1 MLPWLNLLG
10 AAHEIDIANIPDE
23 LPILPL
29 RNIVAF
35 PFIVVPLAVGIPRS
49 VKLIEEAA
57 EGNRLIG
64 MVAMTDPSV
73 EEPGIGQTYGVG
85 TVGIIHKVVS
95 TDDGSLQVI
104 VQGLERFRI
113 KEWITEQPYLKA
125 KIELIPDIIP
135 QPIDGEKDNDSGRLL
150 EMEAL
155 KRNLLDSLRRL
166 VSLTPQLPE
175 QIVDFINKLDD
186 PRYMVYLTAAN
197 IRMTMEQA
205 QEILGQDDFVEKM
218 RSLITILTKELE
230 ILELGQKI
238 RTEAQSEMEK
248 AQREYFLREQLKAIK
263 KELGEGDE
271 EQVEVEEYREKIL
284 KAGMHKE
291 AEKEA
296 LHELARMEKMP
307 PHAAEYGVIKTYLD
321 WLAELP
327 WQARSEDN
335 LDIGHARTVLDE
347 DHYDLTEIKDRLLEY
362 LAVRKLRQE
371 RSENGEDQE
380 TGNRSFEPAVEGQ
393 GTILCF
399 VGPPGTGK
407 TSLGRSIARALGREF
422 TRMSLGGVR
431 DEAEIR
437 GHRRT
442 YIGAMP
448 GRIIQAIKRVGTM
461 NPVFM
466 LDEVDKL
473 GADWRG
479 DPSSAL
485 LEVLDPQQN
494 HAFRDHY
501 LDVDFDLSEVI
512 FIGTANL
519 LDPIP
524 APLRDRM
531 EILTLDGYT
540 EYEKVRIAQ
549 DYLLPRQL
557 RVNGLR
563 PGEVEIDEEGLR
575 TIIRDYTRESGV
587 RNLEREIGRVCRKV
601 VTQIAANQ
609 PPASPLVTA
618 DQIREYLGKPRFF
631 FEAALRTEKPGVAT
645 GLAVTAA
652 GGEVLFVESAIMPGK
667 ESLTLTGQ
675 LGDVMKESAQIAL
688 SYVRATAEQ
697 LDIEQKSLNGKD
709 IHLHVPA
716 GATPKDGPSAG
727 VTMVTSLV
735 SLLTNTPVRSDV
747 GMTGEITLQGQ
758 VLPIGGVKQKVLAA
772 HRAGLKTVVV
782 PKRNEVD
789 LKDVPDDIRESM
801 SFVLAETID
810 DVLEAA
816 LLPNA
821 IAESVEAAAEAA

>member
-10 AAHEIDIANIPDE
+10 TDHDIDVTNIPEE

-49 VKLIEEAA
+49 VRLIKEAA
-57 EGNRLIG
+57 EGNRMIG
-64 MVAMTDPSV
+64 MVAMVDPSV
-73 EEPGIGQTYGVG
+73 EEPGIGETYEVG
-85 TVGIIHKVVS
+85 TVGLIHKVVK

-113 KEWITEQPYLKA
+113 TEWTGDEPYLTAKA
-125 KIELIPDIIP
+125 KLTPDIVP
-135 QPIDGEKDNDSGRLL
+135 HSSETEEIDDSEKAI
-150 EMEAL
+150 EAEAL
-155 KRNLLDSLRRL
+155 TRNLLALLERL
-166 VSLTPQLPE
+166 VTYTPQLPKQVVE
-175 QIVDFINKLDD
+175 FVNRLED
-186 PRYMVYLTAAN
+186 PRYMIYLTAAN
-197 IRMTMEQA
+197 LRMSMEQA
-205 QEILGQDDFVEKM
+205 QEILEQDDFNEKM
-218 RSLITILTKELE
+218 RGLIAILNKELE
-230 ILELGQKI
+230 ILELSHKI
-238 RTEAQSEMEK
+238 RSEAQSEMEK

-263 KELGEGDE
+263 KELGEDE
-271 EQVEVEEYREKIL
+271 EGTLELEEYRDKIL
-284 KAGMHKE
+284 KSGMPKE

-296 LHELARMEKMP
+296 MRELSRMEKMP
-307 PHAAEYGVIKTYLD
+307 PQAAEYSVIKTYLE
-321 WLAELP
+321 WLTELP
-327 WQARSEDN
+327 WQKRSDDN
-335 LDIGHARTVLDE
+335 LDIEHARQVLDE
-347 DHYDLTEIKDRLLEY
+347 DHYDLTEIKERLLEY
-362 LAVRKLRQE
+362 LAVRKLRRD
-371 RSENGEDQE
+371 RSENGIENDE
-380 TGNRSFEPAVEGQ
+380 MDKSLEPAVEGQ

-399 VGPPGTGK
+399 IGPPGTGK

-448 GRIIQAIKRVGTM
+448 GRIIQAIKRVGTI

-494 HAFRDHY
+494 NTFRDHY

-524 APLRDRM
+524 PSLRDRM

-540 EYEKVRIAQ
+540 EYEKIRIAQ
-549 DYLLPRQL
+549 GYLLPRQL

-563 PGEVEIDEEGLR
+563 EEEVKIDEEGLR
-575 TIIRDYTRESGV
+575 TIVRDYTRESGV

-601 VTQIAANQ
+601 ATQIAANN
-609 PPASPLVTA
+609 PPESPLVTPE
-618 DQIREYLGKPRFF
+618 QVREYLGKPRYF
-631 FEAALRTEKPGVAT
+631 FEAALRTERPGVAT
-645 GLAVTAA
+645 GLAVTAT
-652 GGEVLFVESAIMPGK
+652 GGEVLFVESAIMSGK

-688 SYVRATAEQ
+688 SYVRATADEVGIEEKF
-697 LDIEQKSLNGKD
+697 LDGKD
-709 IHLHVPA
+709 IHIHVPS

-727 VTMVTSLV
+727 VTMITSLV
-735 SLLTNTPVRSDV
+735 SLLTGQPVCADV

-758 VLPIGGVKQKVLAA
+758 VLPVGGVKQKVLAA
-772 HRAGLKTVVV
+772 HRVGLKTVVL
-782 PKRNEVD
+782 PKRNEAD
-789 LKDVPDDIRESM
+789 LEDVPEEIRESM
-801 SFVLAETID
+801 HFVLAETID
-810 DVLEAA
+810 EVLSSAFAPASEQ
-816 LLPNA
+816 
-821 IAESVEAAAEAA
+821 EVEVAEAA